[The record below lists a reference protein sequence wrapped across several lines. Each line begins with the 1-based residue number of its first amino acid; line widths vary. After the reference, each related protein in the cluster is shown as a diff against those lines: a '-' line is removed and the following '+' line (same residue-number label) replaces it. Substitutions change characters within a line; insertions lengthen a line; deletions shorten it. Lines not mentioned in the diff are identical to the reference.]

1 MTTTSVFFFIIM
13 VACFS
18 DIILNYISHQ
28 TWSTQTIRSLKPYF
42 DKRGPI
48 KSSIY
53 AGLTVLVVLL
63 FTCLLSYAL
72 FGYAMPKTI
81 NQLYM
86 FLLLA
91 FPIGFISDI
100 VINRYKI
107 FGTDLDAYYN
117 IAGEGL
123 WGALAFIFAII
134 IGWISSNQ
142 FTDRKEK

>member
-1 MTTTSVFFFIIM
+1 MTTTSVFFFIII

-42 DKRGPI
+42 DKHGPI
-48 KSSIY
+48 LSSIY

-72 FGYAMPKTI
+72 FGYAMPTTTY
-81 NQLYM
+81 QLYM

-117 IAGEGL
+117 IAGEGF

-134 IGWISSNQ
+134 IGWISNQ
-142 FTDRKEK
+142 IINN

>member
-1 MTTTSVFFFIIM
+1 MTTSLFFIIIM

-63 FTCLLSYAL
+63 FTSLLSYAL
-72 FGYAMPKTI
+72 FGYAMPTTTY
-81 NQLYM
+81 QLYM

-100 VINRYKI
+100 GINRYKI
-107 FGTDLDAYYN
+107 FGHDLDAYYN
-117 IAGEGL
+117 IAGEGF

-134 IGWISSNQ
+134 IGWILSNQ
-142 FTDRKEK
+142 IIN

>member
-1 MTTTSVFFFIIM
+1 MINSTTIKLIITIII
-13 VACFS
+13 VSCLS
-18 DIILNYISHQ
+18 DFGLNYISHQ

-63 FTCLLSYAL
+63 FTSLLSYAL

-100 VINRYKI
+100 GINRYKI

-134 IGWISSNQ
+134 IGYNIQ
-142 FTDRKEK
+142 LYV